1 MNQGTVSVKNPPL
14 TPVFDEPLGFLVSA
28 TLLLRNILKILESQL
43 DAEDKYIMSII
54 NKQSKK
60 FLILLGAKY
69 YTYTS
74 GEVMIIGGRYRWYQ
88 GWYLTNTKKPY

>member
-69 YTYTS
+69 YTY
-74 GEVMIIGGRYRWYQ
+74 
-88 GWYLTNTKKPY
+88 NTV